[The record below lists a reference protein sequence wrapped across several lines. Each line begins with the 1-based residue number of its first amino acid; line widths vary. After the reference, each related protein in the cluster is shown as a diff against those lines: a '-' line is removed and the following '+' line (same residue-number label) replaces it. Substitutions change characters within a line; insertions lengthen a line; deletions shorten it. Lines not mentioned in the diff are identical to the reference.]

1 MTKWF
6 LDIYR
11 SCLCLKQLSVCDIC
25 KVRAV
30 CTEVGGG
37 WENQQVFAGV
47 TVGKDS
53 KCKWCGNV
61 EMLMDIFTSCG
72 HLQQRLAVS
81 LGALFFCVLRKTCMV
96 LYYHR
101 AASTVLPHKNNSS
114 QWSYSWDIE
123 ISGYWYCQPSNI
135 YFEFVS
141 RIFLYFWLIALLAI
155 ALTLVYMERAFFQK
169 QESLGIMQHILY
181 RCSCF
186 SEPITSIFVFCSP
199 FALFQDY

>member
-30 CTEVGGG
+30 YTEVGGG
-37 WENQQVFAGV
+37 WENQQVSAGV
-47 TVGKDS
+47 TVGQDS
-53 KCKWCGNV
+53 KRKCCGNV

-101 AASTVLPHKNNSS
+101 AASTV
-114 QWSYSWDIE
+114 SYLIR
-123 ISGYWYCQPSNI
+123 ISHPSDHTPESMI
-135 YFEFVS
+135 
-141 RIFLYFWLIALLAI
+141 LILS
-155 ALTLVYMERAFFQK
+155 AFK
-169 QESLGIMQHILY
+169 H
-181 RCSCF
+181 
-186 SEPITSIFVFCSP
+186 
-199 FALFQDY
+199 LF